1 MLSIKKR
8 RFYLIMAFMLATS
21 LSFQSLNISL
31 INEANA
37 GFKWFADENGK
48 FDFCWK
54 KIRLD
59 TKENLTV
66 MPLSLAIEEEFV
78 LVEGKKE
85 GCDEAS
91 ILFACRASCQE
102 VKGGQ
107 VITG

>member
-1 MLSIKKR
+1 MLPPSA
-8 RFYLIMAFMLATS
+8 YLETLHKV
-21 LSFQSLNISL
+21 LD
-31 INEANA
+31 NA
-37 GFKWFADENGK
+37 ICNRGYNPNCLGNENGK